1 MLQCNCLKKNGAYIM
16 THNTTRTLLSQ
27 SSIASTYKINHSDT
41 THVLKESSDAKIVA
55 IEAFMLNYL
64 KERGLNVP
72 DIITLNNNLLTTQY
86 IESQSKI
93 TKKHEK
99 IIAKQLSQLHQH
111 TQETYGF
118 EKSTTIG
125 GFLQSN
131 IPNKRW
137 TDFFIEQRVLSFA
150 ILAFEEGAIDLELLR
165 RIESFAEKMGR
176 YLIEPKQ
183 PSLLHGDVW
192 NGNLIPTQDNV
203 YFIDPAIYYGHNE
216 IELAFIGMFNTL
228 GDTFYNEYHRLNPIE
243 DGFFQER
250 MDIYNLYPYLVHVR
264 AFGISY
270 MNGVERILQKFG
282 F

>member
-1 MLQCNCLKKNGAYIM
+1 M
-16 THNTTRTLLSQ
+16 TNNTTRTLLSQ
-27 SSIASTYKINHSDT
+27 SSIASTYKINNSNSI
-41 THVLKESSDAKIVA
+41 HVLKESSDAKIVA

-64 KERGLNVP
+64 KEHGLNVP
-72 DIITLNNNLLTTQY
+72 DILTLNNNLLTTQY
-86 IESQSKI
+86 IASNNII
-93 TKKHEK
+93 TKKHET
-99 IIAKQLSQLHQH
+99 IIAQQLSQLHQN

-131 IPNKRW
+131 ISNKSWR
-137 TDFFIEQRVLSFA
+137 DFFIEQRVLSFA
-150 ILAFEEGAIDLELLR
+150 ILAFEEGSIELELLR
-165 RIESFAEKMGR
+165 RIESFAEKMSK

-183 PSLLHGDVW
+183 PSLLHGDIW
-192 NGNLIPTQDNV
+192 QGNIIPTEESV

-228 GDTFYNEYHRLNPIE
+228 GETFYKDYHNLTPIE

-270 MNGVERILQKFG
+270 MNGVERILQKFD